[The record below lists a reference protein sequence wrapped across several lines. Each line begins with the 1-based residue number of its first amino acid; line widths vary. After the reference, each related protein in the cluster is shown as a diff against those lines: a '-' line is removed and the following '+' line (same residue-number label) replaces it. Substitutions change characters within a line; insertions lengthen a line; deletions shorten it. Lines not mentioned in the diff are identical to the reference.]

1 VGTELVSVEDYRR
14 RARARLP
21 KFVFDYV
28 DGGAE
33 EEKSLARNR
42 AAIDEIDLVPLA
54 LRDVSRRSLATPV
67 LGVPSAAPYLVAP
80 LGLAGLSWPQGDVA
94 MAKAAKAAGIP
105 YTLSTAANASLEE
118 IAAASDGDRWFQLY
132 VLKEREIATGLIRRA
147 RTAGFRVLVL
157 TVDVVLSGKR
167 ERDIRNG
174 FKQPLKMTAN
184 TLIEIATHPRWALAV
199 ARTGIPTFGN
209 LRGAGATRDQQAALL
224 TRAMDAT
231 LSWNDIAWL
240 RQEWPGKLLVKGLV
254 SPADAE
260 TAAAHGV
267 DGIVLSNH
275 GGRQLDGA
283 IAPVDV
289 LPEIVD
295 AVGDKLDVLI
305 DGGFRR
311 GADIAKALALGAK
324 AVLLGRAPLYGLGA
338 AGEAGAR
345 AVLAML
351 ADELD
356 RVLALMG
363 CNSPAELTRQ
373 HVRRRRR

>member
-1 VGTELVSVEDYRR
+1 MGAELVSVEDYRR

-33 EEKSLARNR
+33 DERTLARNR
-42 AAIDEIDLVPLA
+42 AALDEIDLVPSV
-54 LRDVSRRSLATPV
+54 LRDVSHRSLATEI
-67 LGVPSAAPYLVAP
+67 LGRPSAAPYLVAP
-80 LGLAGLSWPQGDVA
+80 LGLAGLSWPRGDVA
-94 MAKAAKAAGIP
+94 MAKAARAAGIP
-105 YTLSTAANASLEE
+105 YTLSTAANASLEDV
-118 IAAASDGDRWFQLY
+118 AAASDGDRWFQLY
-132 VLKEREIATGLIRRA
+132 VLKDRELATGLVRRA
-147 RTAGFRVLVL
+147 RAAGFRVLVL
-157 TVDVVLSGKR
+157 TVDVVLGGKR
-167 ERDIRNG
+167 ERDLRNG
-174 FKQPLKMTAN
+174 FRQPLRLGAR
-184 TLIEIATHPRWALAV
+184 TLIDIVSHPRWALAV
-199 ARTGIPTFGN
+199 AATGIPTFGN
-209 LRGAGATRDQQAALL
+209 LSTAGATRDAQAALL

-231 LSWNDIAWL
+231 LAWSDLAWL
-240 RQEWPGKLLVKGLV
+240 RQEWPGKLLIKGLV
-254 SPADAE
+254 SLADAQ
-260 TAAAHGV
+260 AAVAHGL

-283 IAPVDV
+283 IAPIDV

-295 AVGDKLDVLI
+295 AVGDKLAVFV

-338 AGEAGAR
+338 AGEAGAG

-356 RVLALMG
+356 RVLVLMG
-363 CNSPAELTRQ
+363 CNSPAELTRR
-373 HVRRRRR
+373 HVRRRR